1 MVTPLKNA
9 RNAKKKKIKFV
20 LEKQAFH
27 FLLVTQLCSMG
38 YHGVGLTNL

>member
-1 MVTPLKNA
+1 MQ
-9 RNAKKKKIKFV
+9 KKKKKKV

-27 FLLVTQLCSMG
+27 FFLVTQLCSMD